1 MLYKIISKYGGKVVN
16 KWNAYLIQLLAFITL
31 PNVVHSSH
39 LHNQR
44 ELIVT
49 SESTR
54 ESIELAK
61 YLKDNGVVKYSA
73 YWCPNCLNQSELF
86 GKQAYRELNVVECA
100 RDGINSQTQLCIDKK
115 IKGFPTWEINGKL
128 ILGVLSLKELSK
140 LTGFKN

>member
-1 MLYKIISKYGGKVVN
+1 MIRL
-16 KWNAYLIQLLAFITL
+16 LIPLLAFLTL

-39 LHNQR
+39 FYNRR

-61 YLKDNGVVKYSA
+61 YLNDNGAVKYSA
-73 YWCPNCLNQSELF
+73 YWCPNCLYQGELF
-86 GKQAYRELNVVECA
+86 GKQAYKELNVVECA

-128 ILGVLSLKELSK
+128 VLGVLSLKELSK